1 MTLRQYLTI
10 MLIATVLC
18 WAAWWIVITN
28 IDPFQDTG
36 AGFGFFYL
44 SLLFALLGTISLLAF
59 LARHLLNR
67 NYLSMYRQVQKSFRD
82 SLIISSALTLL
93 IYLQG
98 KQYLNWWNSLMFF
111 VIIFLILSFFWSSKN
126 NNKQNFIE

>member
-44 SLLFALLGTISLLAF
+44 SMFFALLGTVSLLAF
-59 LARHLLNR
+59 LIRHLLNR
-67 NYLSMYRQVQKSFRD
+67 DHLSMYRQVQKSFRD

-98 KQYLNWWNSLMFF
+98 KEYLNWWNSLMFF
-111 VIIFLILSFFWSSKN
+111 AIIFLILSFFWSSKDS
-126 NNKQNFIE
+126 KQNFIQ